1 MCLPAVNSNV
11 TPIATIIKQMISPEA
26 VAIINLD
33 RRPISKQFFRISKI
47 RFSIS
52 LLNFF
57 D

>member
-33 RRPISKQFFRISKI
+33 RRPISKQFFHISKI